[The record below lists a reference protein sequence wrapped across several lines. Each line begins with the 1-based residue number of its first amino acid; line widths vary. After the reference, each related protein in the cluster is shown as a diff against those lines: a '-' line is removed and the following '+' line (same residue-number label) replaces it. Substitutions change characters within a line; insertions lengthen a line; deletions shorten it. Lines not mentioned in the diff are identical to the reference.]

1 LTPHGVAANMPAGF
15 GGACLAEEM
24 QKRAV
29 TASIVAWLVPGGGHL
44 YLGKRGRGLVFMAA
58 ISVLFVWGIGMRAR
72 LTMPSG
78 FDDPLA
84 VVFGLAQMAAGVLYF
99 GARVL
104 SQSALLSAL
113 GFSFG
118 VEGVV
123 TAPSY
128 EYGNTFTT
136 AAGLLNILVMIDA
149 FDIALG
155 RKK

>member
-1 LTPHGVAANMPAGF
+1 
-15 GGACLAEEM
+15 M

-58 ISVLFVWGIGMRAR
+58 ISILFIWGVWMRAR
-72 LTMPSG
+72 LSMPSG

-104 SQSALLSAL
+104 LSAV
-113 GFSFG
+113 GASFG
-118 VEGVV
+118 VEGEV

-128 EYGNTFTT
+128 EYGNTFTI
-136 AAGLLNILVMIDA
+136 AAGLLNILIMVDA